1 MATLNQYPTPDP
13 TSQYDWRPWSQP
25 LQVPDKLKSTIA
37 TEARK
42 LHDSWVEKQ
51 GNVSD
56 LQRQD
61 EAAKIHNDELCSQ
74 IDQAANRGD
83 LDSARKLENQRVA
96 ALTKFAPELWGKAIA
111 SARGECK
118 HAEDSYIQFLE
129 AHWQEFYAELTADAD
144 EFYARHAQAIE
155 KARAILEP
163 CEQEHNERCNAIAQI
178 VGRIPKFQPEDVPL
192 RDYSKAPKI
201 SAERLATWER
211 MNDPELIARRSRRFV
226 DGMFSDDLRE
236 GEIDV

>member
-13 TSQYDWRPWSQP
+13 TSQYDWRPWSGP
-25 LQVPDKLKSTIA
+25 TRVPDKLNSKIA
-37 TEARK
+37 TEARG
-42 LHDSWVEKQ
+42 LHDAWVEKQ

-61 EAAKIHNDELCSQ
+61 EAAKLHNNELCSQ

-83 LDSARKLENQRVA
+83 LDKARKLEDQRTA
-96 ALTKFAPELWGKAIA
+96 ALTKFAPELWGKAIGA
-111 SARGECK
+111 ARAEC
-118 HAEDSYIQFLE
+118 HYAEQSYIQFLE
-129 AHWQEFYAELTADAD
+129 ANWQAFYVELTQDAD
-144 EFYARHAQAIE
+144 EFYTEHAQAIE
-155 KARAILEP
+155 KAQAILEP
-163 CEQEHNERCNAIAQI
+163 YEAEHNERCNAIAQI
-178 VGRIPKFQPEDVPL
+178 VGRIPRFQPEDVPL

-226 DGMFSDDLRE
+226 DGMFSDDVRE
-236 GEIDV
+236 GEIDA